1 MFNNHRMSCILDLDM
16 IRNCAVDVVNN
27 YTIAAITTSY
37 IPNSLPNMHYA
48 GVLVPPTNMLMYWAD
63 GDYEIINREYPGYL
77 MTKDCDD
84 MIVAFLAA
92 LTKRNVIL
100 YIPLEEYDVYGPILL
115 NHIYYMYGI
124 QCDTYGSQFSFNIS
138 KIPLIV
144 SKFYAMDIMDLDN
157 YLASYPVNCP
167 FPDFVIAKLAAD
179 INPFPNR
186 ATFDQYRDYFNN
198 MNYNR
203 VPPQQ

>member
-1 MFNNHRMSCILDLDM
+1 MFNNHRMSCVLDLAPISQD
-16 IRNCAVDVVNN
+16 ISIVNN

-37 IPNSLPNMHYA
+37 IANSLPNMHYA
-48 GVLVPPTNMLMYWAD
+48 GVLVPPTSMLMYWAD
-63 GDYEIINREYPGYL
+63 GDYDIIRREYPKYL
-77 MTKDCDD
+77 MSKECDD

-100 YIPLEEYDVYGPILL
+100 YIPLEEYEVYGPILL
-115 NHIYYMYGI
+115 NHIYYIYGI
-124 QCDTYGSQFSFNIS
+124 VCDTYTSTYSFDIN

-167 FPDFVIAKLAAD
+167 FPDFVIPKLSID
-179 INPFPNR
+179 MNPFPQG
-186 ATFDQYRDYFNN
+186 ATFDQYRAYFNN

-203 VPPQQ
+203 LQV